1 MTQQG
6 WVIEAKGLSAFPEKG
21 GHFYLANPVAD
32 SPDRFDDLVISRIGF
47 DAVAKLNDVLVE
59 CLRFGELVHTPA
71 PVEDLVARN
80 GLTGVFS
87 DVGFVDLVGLEG
99 LLRSD
104 LLSIGVVSMF
114 ISTIWRNRRRTRKL
128 LIPLNSGMQEIGKPV
143 NSPVAQRGAGPAF
156 GRLYALTH
164 SMVFNLIA
172 KLGY

>member
-6 WVIEAKGLSAFPEKG
+6 WVIEVKGLSAFPEKEG
-21 GHFYLANPVAD
+21 LFYLANPVAD
-32 SPDRFDDLVISRIGF
+32 SPDRFDDLVISRVGF

-59 CLRFGELVHTPA
+59 CLRFGELVHAPA
-71 PVEDLVARN
+71 PVEDPVARN

-114 ISTIWRNRRRTRKL
+114 ISTIWRNHRRTRKL
-128 LIPLNSGMQEIGKPV
+128 LIPLNSGMQEIGKPCQFPGR
-143 NSPVAQRGAGPAF
+143 SAGGGPSFRPPVCIDSFHG
-156 GRLYALTH
+156 L
-164 SMVFNLIA
+164 
-172 KLGY
+172 